1 MFCGILSPAIP
12 HRHGDATV
20 SIRLIDVND
29 NGPIFAPSSI
39 HGFVEENVLP
49 PVTVATLIVS
59 DPDKDPPHGEPFT
72 FGLAQDDGKFTL
84 DNRTGVLRTMVT
96 FNREEQAEYN
106 LGVWAKDN
114 GGMTSRTWV
123 KVLITDVNDHQHYDG
138 RLELTLNLYQGKF
151 PGGRI
156 GKVYVVDK
164 DTDDERLYHVLSKS
178 SRYFTVERTTG
189 FILSESNPP
198 IGSHR
203 IAVKVV
209 DANSSYQPA
218 VSRVSIFV
226 KNIPAEALDRSI
238 AVRLAGLSQED
249 IVANFLASFKET
261 VAEILGTHEE
271 NVDVFSVQMA
281 PGPHGAV
288 DVRFAAHG
296 SPYYAPERILALL
309 KNERH
314 RLSSIAQNYGVKY
327 EAIGVD
333 KCLTEPCKFGSCTN
347 VLTADGSFEVINAD
361 DKTFTS
367 LLVTQKVTCG
377 TCGANKE
384 ATKTC
389 QSKPC
394 LNGGTC
400 HQFPKG

>member
-1 MFCGILSPAIP
+1 MVCGTLSPAFP
-12 HRHGDATV
+12 PLHGEANV

-29 NGPIFAPSSI
+29 NAPIFVPSSI
-39 HGFVEENVLP
+39 HGSVEENVPP
-49 PVTVATLIVS
+49 PVTIATLTVT
-59 DPDKDPPHGEPFT
+59 DPDTDPSHGGPFT
-72 FGLAQDDGKFTL
+72 FGLARYDGKFTV

-96 FNREEQAEYN
+96 FDREQQAEYR

-114 GGMTSRTWV
+114 GGMTSEAWV
-123 KVLITDVNDHQHYDG
+123 KVRITDVNDNQHYDG
-138 RLELTLNLYQGKF
+138 RLKLILNSYQGKF

-164 DTDDERLYHVLSKS
+164 DTDDERLYQVYSKS
-178 SRYFTVERTTG
+178 SRYFTVERTSG
-189 FILSESNPP
+189 FIMSEPNPP
-198 IGSHR
+198 MGLYR
-203 IAVKVV
+203 IAVKVSDV
-209 DANSSYQPA
+209 NSSYESA

-238 AVRLAGLSQED
+238 AVRLAGLSRED
-249 IVANFLASFKET
+249 IVGNFLASFKET
-261 VAEILGTHEE
+261 VAEILGTREE
-271 NVDVFSVQMA
+271 NVDVLSVQTA

-296 SPYYAPERILALL
+296 SPYCAPERMLALL
-309 KNERH
+309 KNERR

-347 VLTADGSFEVINAD
+347 VLTADGNFEVISANG
-361 DKTFTS
+361 KTFIS

-377 TCGANKE
+377 TCGANGE
-384 ATKTC
+384 ARKTC
-389 QSKPC
+389 QSNPC

-400 HQFPKG
+400 HQFTTG